1 MSTRYLVLEGSAAA
15 ASCALLEGEKVLGEF
30 FVNIPQPHSQTLL
43 PMVEN
48 LLDTCGV
55 PLTGLDFLAVT
66 RGPGSFTGLRIAM
79 AAVKGMAMAAG
90 KPCVG
95 VSTLEALARALAGFE
110 GSAAAVM
117 DARCGQV
124 YAGLFALAGGRVERA
139 PQGEDEA
146 VSIREL
152 GLRITKL
159 KKPVFLVGD
168 GAELCYNRL
177 LEDPPPGEPPRD
189 WLRLAPPHL
198 RYQRAAAAGAAA
210 LEAWQRGD
218 TLDAGEL
225 VPTYLRLPQAERELK
240 KKQDQPTERSPRHES
255 CHLL

>member
-1 MSTRYLVLEGSAAA
+1 MTRYLVLEGSAAA
-15 ASCALLEGEKVLGEF
+15 ASCALLEGEKVAGEF
-30 FVNIPQPHSQTLL
+30 FVNIPQTHSQTLM
-43 PMVEN
+43 PMVQG

-55 PLTGLDFLAVT
+55 APGQLDFFAVT

-79 AAVKGMAMAAG
+79 AAVKGMALAAG

-95 VSTLEALARALAGFE
+95 VSTLEALARNLTGFE

-117 DARCGQV
+117 DAKCGQV
-124 YAGLFALAGGRVERA
+124 YAGLFGLENGRVERH
-139 PQGEDEA
+139 PLGEDA
-146 VSIREL
+146 ALSIQEL
-152 GLRITKL
+152 GLRITEL

-177 LEDPPPGEPPRD
+177 REGPPPGERPEE

-210 LEAWQRGD
+210 LAAWQRGEAV
-218 TLDAGEL
+218 DAGAL
-225 VPTYLRLPQAERELK
+225 VPAYLRLPQAERELK
-240 KKQDQPTERSPRHES
+240 KKREGT
-255 CHLL
+255 L